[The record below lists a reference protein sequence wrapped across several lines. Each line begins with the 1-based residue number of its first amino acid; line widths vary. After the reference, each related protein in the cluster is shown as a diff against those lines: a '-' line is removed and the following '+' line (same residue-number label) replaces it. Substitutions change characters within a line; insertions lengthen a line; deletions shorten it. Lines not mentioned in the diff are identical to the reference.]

1 MFQSSKARLMIILSG
16 FTVSVADEVKS
27 RTNAFKVYHMGTMF
41 YFAAETPDD
50 LSMWLDWFSTATI
63 ADGHNSS
70 KSNLIILNG
79 IIYLNHIVYV

>member
-1 MFQSSKARLMIILSG
+1 MIILSG
-16 FTVSVADEVKS
+16 FTVSIADEVKS

-41 YFAAETPDD
+41 YFAAETSDD

-70 KSNLIILNG
+70 ISKNISKYIL
-79 IIYLNHIVYV
+79 L

>member
-1 MFQSSKARLMIILSG
+1 MIILSG

-27 RTNAFKVYHMGTMF
+27 RANAFKVYHMGTMF

-63 ADGHNSS
+63 VDGHSS
-70 KSNLIILNG
+70 STYIL
-79 IIYLNHIVYV
+79 Y

>member
-1 MFQSSKARLMIILSG
+1 MIILSG

-70 KSNLIILNG
+70 KFNQILLNG
-79 IIYLNHIVYV
+79 VINFEQLAYCIFFYNKN

>member
-1 MFQSSKARLMIILSG
+1 MIILSG

-70 KSNLIILNG
+70 KFNQILLNG
-79 IIYLNHIVYV
+79 VINFEQLAYCIFSYNKN